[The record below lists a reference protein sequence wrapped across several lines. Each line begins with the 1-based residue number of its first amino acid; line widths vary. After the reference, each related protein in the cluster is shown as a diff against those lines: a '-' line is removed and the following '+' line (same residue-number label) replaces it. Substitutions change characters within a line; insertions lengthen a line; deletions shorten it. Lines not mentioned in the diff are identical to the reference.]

1 MAFSKEIT
9 AFGERSVAIGSSVA
23 GSVIITGD
31 HNIAVE
37 ESGTIR
43 RDVEITPG
51 KRVLSQ
57 DQAFERIGA
66 AIRSNLIQLE
76 QNINQLRK
84 ESEQFFRLTL
94 IFASLGFCVVIG
106 SVILLLFSQVTAGV
120 VSSITSIIPEVTA
133 FLFFQKDKE
142 LRTMIERYH
151 QQILDSQRVLTM
163 VDVAETVTDKQARD
177 KLKQEIIHKVLG
189 VESDK

>member
-1 MAFSKEIT
+1 
-9 AFGERSVAIGSSVA
+9 
-23 GSVIITGD
+23 
-31 HNIAVE
+31 
-37 ESGTIR
+37 
-43 RDVEITPG
+43 
-51 KRVLSQ
+51 
-57 DQAFERIGA
+57 
-66 AIRSNLIQLE
+66 
-76 QNINQLRK
+76 
-84 ESEQFFRLTL
+84 
-94 IFASLGFCVVIG
+94 
-106 SVILLLFSQVTAGV
+106 LLLFSQVTAGV

-142 LRTMIERYH
+142 LRTTIERYH